1 MCCQKKLG
9 LFWKH
14 IVRLNE
20 LCLNQNAWTNRYYID
35 KTTLVAELI
44 KVRIIAIQIKSIV
57 NKS

>member
-35 KTTLVAELI
+35 KTTLVA
-44 KVRIIAIQIKSIV
+44 VRIIAIQIKSIV
-57 NKS
+57 NNFYID

>member
-35 KTTLVAELI
+35 KTTLVA
-44 KVRIIAIQIKSIV
+44 VRIIAIQIKSIV

>member
-1 MCCQKKLG
+1 MLPKKLG

-35 KTTLVAELI
+35 KTTLV
-44 KVRIIAIQIKSIV
+44 RIIAIQIKSIV

>member
-35 KTTLVAELI
+35 KTTLVAVLQYKL
-44 KVRIIAIQIKSIV
+44 KV
-57 NKS
+57 